1 MCQMRVVVENNG
13 VEELLLEEVTALDIL
28 ENSVQITSLFEG
40 AKEFPGKIS
49 RIDFMAGKV
58 FLEQNN

>member
-1 MCQMRVVVENNG
+1 MCQMRVVLENKG
-13 VEELLLEEVTALDIL
+13 MEELLLEEVTALEIL
-28 ENSVQITSLFEG
+28 EKSVQITSLFDG

-49 RIDFMAGKV
+49 RIDFMAGKI